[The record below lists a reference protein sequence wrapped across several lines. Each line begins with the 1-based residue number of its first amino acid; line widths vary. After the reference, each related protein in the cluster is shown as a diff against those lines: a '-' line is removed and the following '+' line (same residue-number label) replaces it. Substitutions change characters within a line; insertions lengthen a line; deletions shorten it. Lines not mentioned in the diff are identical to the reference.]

1 MVFAEASW
9 YGSIRGG
16 WESNTAGGEESGYS
30 SFGSRWGIKGS
41 SEVSEGLNAV
51 YKFETRISDGGQ
63 TTNQLYTGLSGGF
76 GTVTLGKMPNA
87 AHVHAGFVD
96 NSQHYGTSE
105 LASKEGD
112 TISYSVDVGAASFQ
126 VDAIA
131 DSGMKGKDADSAQ
144 FGATV
149 RIGDNAKVG
158 FGYISY
164 ATMDADTPVYEVEES
179 FETETIPDSAAGK
192 VVKVNKTAAKTAVPE
207 AHLDKDNQAQIAGQ
221 YSIGGVTLHLGYGE
235 RKKDT
240 DSKAASF
247 STTSYGPGLKGGDLL
262 DAKHK
267 TTFFGFAG
275 GLGDTGFA
283 YNFQMRSKKNT
294 KNMVKASYRDNLSSA
309 GLLDRDGAL
318 LTDNGLGCVNATQ
331 RIDDQREDD
340 ESEVHD
346 IKLVE
351 AREHSAEA
359 LEPPEQAFHLV
370 APPVHFPVV
379 FPGRDAAALRRH
391 HGCEAEVGCQPAG
404 LIVLIGPIHDER
416 RAARRPLQP
425 LQELPP
431 LRGIVRVAGRER
443 EGHGGPIIRGSQM
456 KLGVPPAPGLADAL
470 GAVFFSAPV
479 PSGCTLMLVLSR
491 LRTSTRM
498 RIIRSRCRRLSTRS
512 RTPFLDHRLM
522 RV

>member
-1 MVFAEASW
+1 MIFSHFRLNSGRFPDGLSIPSVVFAEASW

-105 LASKEGD
+105 LASKVGD

-158 FGYISY
+158 FGYISH
-164 ATMDADTPVYEVEES
+164 ATMDADTPVYVREKAIS
-179 FETETIPDSAAGK
+179 GTADDDK
-192 VVKVNKTAAKTAVPE
+192 VVTGTYTEAVAAVPE

-240 DSKAASF
+240 DSKAAAYMPTGAAADSLG
-247 STTSYGPGLKGGDLL
+247 TDGYLKNGLKGGDLL

-283 YNFQMRSKKNT
+283 YNFQMRNKKNT
-294 KNMVKASYRDNLSSA
+294 MNKVTHSYRDQYDAFKGGGTGSDAYTFVADSGVIGGNTEEGRKAAEDA
-309 GLLDRDGAL
+309 GLEVRG
-318 LTDNGLGCVNATQ
+318 DNVLPAGKKWDN
-331 RIDDQREDD
+331 ESD
-340 ESEVHD
+340 ESVVASSVDSDTGHN
-346 IKLVE
+346 
-351 AREHSAEA
+351 ARGTAKETSKSN
-359 LEPPEQAFHLV
+359 PW
-370 APPVHFPVV
+370 V
-379 FPGRDAAALRRH
+379 FG
-391 HGCEAEVGCQPAG
+391 
-404 LIVLIGPIHDER
+404 
-416 RAARRPLQP
+416 
-425 LQELPP
+425 
-431 LRGIVRVAGRER
+431 
-443 EGHGGPIIRGSQM
+443 
-456 KLGVPPAPGLADAL
+456 
-470 GAVFFSAPV
+470 
-479 PSGCTLMLVLSR
+479 LSR
-491 LRTSTRM
+491 SLGGGASVILEHKNVDSDAEKNTTG
-498 RIIRSRCRRLSTRS
+498 L
-512 RTPFLDHRLM
+512 FL
-522 RV
+522 VVNF

>member
-1 MVFAEASW
+1 MVLAEASW

-16 WESNTAGGEESGYS
+16 WESNETAGYEG
-30 SFGSRWGIKGS
+30 FGSRWGIKGT

-63 TTNQLYTGLSGGF
+63 STNQLYTGLSGGF
-76 GTVTLGKMPNA
+76 GTVTLGRMPNA

-96 NSQHYGTSE
+96 NSQWYGTSE
-105 LASKEGD
+105 LASKVGD
-112 TISYSVDVGAASFQ
+112 TISYAVDVGAASFQ

-149 RIGDNAKVG
+149 RIGENAKVG
-158 FGYISY
+158 FGYISH

-179 FETETIPDSAAGK
+179 FETESIPDNNAGK
-192 VVKVNKTAAKTAVPE
+192 VKVTKTAAKTAVPE

-318 LTDNGLGCVNATQ
+318 LTDNGLINSAIEELDEDANDVDKRVTALENNGVDARNHNGALQIRGVGQELNSNGNAYEAAGGADAVNADNKRGTAKDTSKSNPWVFGLS
-331 RIDDQREDD
+331 RSLGGGASVI
-340 ESEVHD
+340 
-346 IKLVE
+346 L
-351 AREHSAEA
+351 EHSNVDDDAEKNTTG
-359 LEPPEQAFHLV
+359 LFLLV
-370 APPVHFPVV
+370 NF
-379 FPGRDAAALRRH
+379 
-391 HGCEAEVGCQPAG
+391 
-404 LIVLIGPIHDER
+404 
-416 RAARRPLQP
+416 
-425 LQELPP
+425 
-431 LRGIVRVAGRER
+431 
-443 EGHGGPIIRGSQM
+443 
-456 KLGVPPAPGLADAL
+456 
-470 GAVFFSAPV
+470 
-479 PSGCTLMLVLSR
+479 
-491 LRTSTRM
+491 
-498 RIIRSRCRRLSTRS
+498 
-512 RTPFLDHRLM
+512 
-522 RV
+522 

>member
-1 MVFAEASW
+1 MIDLIQFDAV
-9 YGSIRGG
+9 
-16 WESNTAGGEESGYS
+16 ESP
-30 SFGSRWGIKGS
+30 KC
-41 SEVSEGLNAV
+41 L
-51 YKFETRISDGGQ
+51 
-63 TTNQLYTGLSGGF
+63 
-76 GTVTLGKMPNA
+76 TLPRM
-87 AHVHAGFVD
+87 
-96 NSQHYGTSE
+96 
-105 LASKEGD
+105 
-112 TISYSVDVGAASFQ
+112 
-126 VDAIA
+126 
-131 DSGMKGKDADSAQ
+131 
-144 FGATV
+144 
-149 RIGDNAKVG
+149 
-158 FGYISY
+158 
-164 ATMDADTPVYEVEES
+164 
-179 FETETIPDSAAGK
+179 
-192 VVKVNKTAAKTAVPE
+192 
-207 AHLDKDNQAQIAGQ
+207 
-221 YSIGGVTLHLGYGE
+221 
-235 RKKDT
+235 RK
-240 DSKAASF
+240 
-247 STTSYGPGLKGGDLL
+247 
-262 DAKHK
+262 
-267 TTFFGFAG
+267 
-275 GLGDTGFA
+275 
-283 YNFQMRSKKNT
+283 
-294 KNMVKASYRDNLSSA
+294 
-309 GLLDRDGAL
+309 
-318 LTDNGLGCVNATQ
+318 LGCVNATQ

-359 LEPPEQAFHLV
+359 LEPPEQAFRPV

-498 RIIRSRCRRLSTRS
+498 RIIRSRCRCSNTRS

>member
-1 MVFAEASW
+1 MPDFRLNSGRFPDGLSIPSVVFAEASW

-105 LASKEGD
+105 LASKVGD

-158 FGYISY
+158 FGYISH
-164 ATMDADTPVYEVEES
+164 ATMDADTPVYVREKAIS
-179 FETETIPDSAAGK
+179 GTADDDK
-192 VVKVNKTAAKTAVPE
+192 VVTGTYTEAVAAVPE

-240 DSKAASF
+240 DSKAAAYMPTGAAADSLG
-247 STTSYGPGLKGGDLL
+247 TDGYLKNGLKGGDLL

-283 YNFQMRSKKNT
+283 YNFQMRNKKNT

-318 LTDNGLGCVNATQ
+318 LTDNDLINSAIEELDEDANDVDKRVTALENNGVDARNHNGALQIRDVGQKLKTDGSGYEGAGTDAVNADNKRGTAKDTSKSNPWVFGLS
-331 RIDDQREDD
+331 RSLGGGASVI
-340 ESEVHD
+340 
-346 IKLVE
+346 L
-351 AREHSAEA
+351 EHSNVDDDAKKNTTG
-359 LEPPEQAFHLV
+359 LFLLV
-370 APPVHFPVV
+370 NF
-379 FPGRDAAALRRH
+379 
-391 HGCEAEVGCQPAG
+391 
-404 LIVLIGPIHDER
+404 
-416 RAARRPLQP
+416 
-425 LQELPP
+425 
-431 LRGIVRVAGRER
+431 
-443 EGHGGPIIRGSQM
+443 
-456 KLGVPPAPGLADAL
+456 
-470 GAVFFSAPV
+470 
-479 PSGCTLMLVLSR
+479 
-491 LRTSTRM
+491 
-498 RIIRSRCRRLSTRS
+498 
-512 RTPFLDHRLM
+512 
-522 RV
+522 